1 MSKITTFL
9 FLVLLYGAVIA
20 QNNIGIGTNTPNA
33 NAILDLDP
41 PAKDKGFLAPRL
53 NQQQRVALGS
63 VLTANDKGLL
73 VFDPIDNLFY
83 FWDGTKWV
91 PFPTD
96 AQTLSFN
103 NVTNELTI
111 SNGNSV
117 IIPTS
122 GGATGATGPQ
132 GLQGLQGVTG
142 ATGAQ
147 GNQGLQGVT
156 GDTGPQGLQ
165 GIQGN
170 TGPTGAQGIQGNTGA
185 TGATGAQGVTGATGA
200 TAPGSFNTAFAFNT
214 NGTAAITDGNG
225 TLTTTQAAWLVGGNT
240 APTSNNLG
248 QTGNAPLVFIT
259 NNQNRMS
266 VEANGDIFVAGSKPI
281 VVRRFNCG
289 GCDNP
294 NRNTGV
300 STADWVAVIA
310 GFYPTSNADAES
322 TRAVVYANTS
332 TNTWW
337 FKGDTEGPS
346 GESWSVDIMFIK
358 RQLVDDQRPANT
370 WDTGGTGF

>member
-1 MSKITTFL
+1 MVKRYNRLTTFI
-9 FLVLLYGAVIA
+9 LLLIIITCALHA
-20 QNNIGIGTNTPNA
+20 QNNIGIGTNAPNIH
-33 NAILDLDP
+33 AILDLDP

-53 NQQQRVALGS
+53 NQQQRISLSNALGS
-63 VLTANDKGLL
+63 NDKGLL

-103 NVTNELTI
+103 SVTNELTI
-111 SNGNSV
+111 SNGNTI

-122 GGATGATGPQ
+122 GGATGPTGPQ
-132 GLQGLQGVTG
+132 GIQGATGATGVQGIQGITGATGNIGPTGAQGIQGITGATGVQGIQGVTG

-147 GNQGLQGVT
+147 G
-156 GDTGPQGLQ
+156 DTGP
-165 GIQGN
+165 
-170 TGPTGAQGIQGNTGA
+170 
-185 TGATGAQGVTGATGA
+185 TGA
-200 TAPGSFNTAFAFNT
+200 TAPGSFNTAFAFNP

-225 TLTTTQAAWLVGGNT
+225 TLTTPQAAWLIGGNT
-240 APTSNNLG
+240 APASNQLG

-281 VVRRFNCG
+281 VIRRFSCS

-294 NRNTGV
+294 DRDTGV
-300 STADWVAVIA
+300 NTTDWVAFVGGI
-310 GFYPTSNADAES
+310 YPTN
-322 TRAVVYANTS
+322 NTS
-332 TNTWW
+332 TDTRSVRFAMYPRNGTWW
-337 FKGDTEGPS
+337 FKGDLENPS
-346 GESWSVDIMFIK
+346 NETWSVDVVFVK
-358 RQLVDDQRPANT
+358 RQLVDDQRPASPQ
-370 WDTGGTGF
+370 GGGSGF

>member
-1 MSKITTFL
+1 MSKITTIL
-9 FLVLLYGAVIA
+9 FFVLLYVAGVA

-53 NQQQRVALGS
+53 NQQQRVALGGA
-63 VLTANDKGLL
+63 LAANDKGLL

-83 FWDGTKWV
+83 FWDGAKWV

-147 GNQGLQGVT
+147 GIQGLQGVT

-170 TGPTGAQGIQGNTGA
+170 TGATGAQGVQGN

-225 TLTTTQAAWLVGGNT
+225 TITTTQAAWLVGGNT
-240 APTSNNLG
+240 SPSSNNLG
-248 QTGNAPLVFIT
+248 QTGNAPLVLIT

-281 VVRRFNCG
+281 VIRRFSCS

-294 NRNTGV
+294 DRDTGV
-300 STADWVAVIA
+300 NTTDWVAYVGGI
-310 GFYPTSNADAES
+310 YPTN
-322 TRAVVYANTS
+322 NTS
-332 TNTWW
+332 TDARSVRFAMYPKNGTWW
-337 FKGDTEGPS
+337 FKGDL
-346 GESWSVDIMFIK
+346 ESPGNETWSVDVVYVK
-358 RQLVDDQRPANT
+358 RQLVDDQRPANPQG
-370 WDTGGTGF
+370 GGTGF